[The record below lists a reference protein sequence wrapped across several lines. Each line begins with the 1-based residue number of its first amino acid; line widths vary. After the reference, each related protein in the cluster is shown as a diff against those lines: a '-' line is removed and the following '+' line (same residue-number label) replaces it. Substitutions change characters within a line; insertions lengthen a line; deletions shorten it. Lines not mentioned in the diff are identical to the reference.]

1 MNQTNDPA
9 PIQPPD
15 FIDLPPDPP
24 AWPKVIGII
33 SIVFGSLGVMC
44 TGCGGAML
52 FAMPALLKLS
62 EEQFG
67 PAPDVFK
74 PPVAQFAMIPV
85 GLILAIVLLVAG
97 IMLIRRKP
105 AARAMHLVYAIINTL
120 LNLAGVAVGIAH
132 LQKLAAWKAANE
144 GDQWAAQINMPQ
156 QYATMAI
163 SVAIGIGY
171 PLFLLIWF
179 GLVKRKATDM
189 GTVPEYL

>member
-1 MNQTNDPA
+1 MNQTNDAA

-33 SIVFGSLGVMC
+33 SIVFASLGLVC
-44 TGCGGAML
+44 GGCGGAML

-74 PPVAQFAMIPV
+74 PPVAQLAMVPV
-85 GLILAIVLLVAG
+85 GFILAIVLLVAG

-105 AARAMHLVYAIINTL
+105 AARVMHLVYAVVNIL
-120 LNLAGVAVGIAH
+120 LTSAGVVVG
-132 LQKLAAWKAANE
+132 LMQLDKLAAWKAANE
-144 GDQWAAQINMPQ
+144 GEQWAAQINMPQ
-156 QYATMAI
+156 QYFTLAFAT
-163 SVAIGIGY
+163 AIGIAY

-189 GTVPEYL
+189 GTLPEYL